1 MSTTQDIE
9 QGILDLFRRVY
20 GEDLSSIVVYGSY
33 VAGNFRHKS
42 SDINLLIL
50 LQNCSPD
57 SLERLGRE
65 GKGFLKKHKVTPL
78 ILTTAEFAASADV
91 FPMEYMDIIARHKVL
106 FGADPTEHVQFSHRN
121 LRHELEHQL
130 RGALISL
137 RQLVLAARGR
147 KRLLAAEL
155 KSWTGSMAAIFRG
168 LLRLRGVE
176 EVPTEYSELIEQV
189 NTVYELQSGP
199 FLSLLRLREGSGG
212 DPVQLVSELLPR
224 LEHLIAVIDAL
235 EVDS

>member
-1 MSTTQDIE
+1 MSTTQEIE
-9 QGILDLFRRVY
+9 QGLIDLLRRVY
-20 GEDLSSIVVYGSY
+20 GEDLSSVVVYGSY
-33 VAGNFRHKS
+33 VAGNYRYKS
-42 SDINLLIL
+42 SDINLLVL

-65 GKGFLKKHKVTPL
+65 GKGFLKKHRVTPL
-78 ILTTAEFAASADV
+78 ILTTAEFTASADV

-106 FGADPTEHVQFSHRN
+106 LGEDPTEHVQFSHRN

-147 KRLLAAEL
+147 KRLLSAEL

-168 LLRLRGVE
+168 LVRLRGVE
-176 EVPTEYSELIEQV
+176 DVATEFSALIEQV
-189 NTVYELQSGP
+189 NALYELQPGP
-199 FLSLLRLREGSGG
+199 FLSLLSMREGGG
-212 DPVQLVSELLPR
+212 GNPVELVSELLPR
-224 LEHLIAVIDAL
+224 LEHLISVIDAH
-235 EVDS
+235 EVDR

>member
-1 MSTTQDIE
+1 MSTTQEME
-9 QGILDLFRRVY
+9 QGLLDLFRRVY
-20 GEDLSSIVVYGSY
+20 GDDLSSIVVYGSY

-42 SDINLLIL
+42 SDINLLVL

-57 SLERLGRE
+57 SLARLGRE
-65 GKGFLKKHKVTPL
+65 GKSFLKKHKVTPL
-78 ILTTAEFAASADV
+78 ILTTAEFGASADV

-106 FGADPTEHVQFSHRN
+106 FGEDPTEHVQFSHRN

-176 EVPTEYSELIEQV
+176 DVPTEHSALIEQV
-189 NTVYELQSGP
+189 NTVYDLQPGP
-199 FLSLLRLREGSGG
+199 FLSLLSLREGGGG
-212 DPVQLVSELLPR
+212 DPVDLVSELLPR
-224 LEHLIAVIDAL
+224 LEHLISVIDGL

>member
-1 MSTTQDIE
+1 MSTTQELE
-9 QGILDLFRRVY
+9 QGLLDLFRRVY
-20 GEDLSSIVVYGSY
+20 GEDLSSIVAYGSY
-33 VAGNFRHKS
+33 ATGNYRPKS
-42 SDINLLIL
+42 SDINVLIL
-50 LQNCSPD
+50 LHTCSPD
-57 SLERLGRE
+57 SLEHLGRE
-65 GKGFLKKHKVTPL
+65 GKRFLKKHKITPL
-78 ILTTAEFAASADV
+78 ILTTAEFSASADV
-91 FPMEYMDIIARHKVL
+91 FPMEYMDIIARHKLL
-106 FGADPTEHVQFSHRN
+106 FGEDPTEQVQFSRLN

-176 EVPTEYSELIEQV
+176 DVATEYSALIEQV
-189 NTVYELQSGP
+189 NTTYELQPGP
-199 FLSLLRLREGSGG
+199 FLSLLNMREGAGV
-212 DPVQLVSELLPR
+212 DPVELVSELLPR
-224 LEHLIAVIDAL
+224 LEQLISMIDSL